1 MEVFV
6 MAEDGSTATVGRA
19 AYEKRLVEAT
29 RTVLKKHRLLRRP
42 FIMMVYVMA
51 RFPEFDYQ
59 AALADW
65 AAYEEFG
72 DGLQWSAARWNT
84 EFCYWL
90 IKTRADVPNG
100 VAAWF
105 AERAREVR
113 AIADGV
119 SA

>member
-1 MEVFV
+1 MEAFV
-6 MAEDGSTATVGRA
+6 MAGDGSTATVGLT
-19 AYEKRLVEAT
+19 AYEKRLAEAT
-29 RTVLKKHRLLRRP
+29 RTVLEKHRLLRRP

-72 DGLQWSAARWNT
+72 DGLQWSASRWNT

-90 IKTRADVPNG
+90 LKTRADVPNG

-105 AERAREVR
+105 ADRVKEVW

-119 SA
+119 SS